1 MGKRGP
7 SNQTWKIKPNQ
18 TVDNYHGLSSLF
30 SKRRFNFGTHTT
42 RQFPLKKFV
51 DLQKTSAKPNS
62 QDITKDPL
70 SGEVALV
77 HNGSKNTV
85 PPINSQARDLQNGDF
100 TQREQS
106 MPTTENTT
114 EEFTS

>member
-18 TVDNYHGLSSLF
+18 AVDNYHGLASLF
-30 SKRRFNFGTHTT
+30 SKRRFIMRTFTS

-51 DLQKTSAKPNS
+51 ALQKRSGNPDS
-62 QDITKDPL
+62 QDAKKDPL

-77 HNGSKNTV
+77 HDGS
-85 PPINSQARDLQNGDF
+85 
-100 TQREQS
+100 
-106 MPTTENTT
+106 
-114 EEFTS
+114 